1 MAKCLRG
8 AIQDH
13 YGPLVSNLDLVKT
26 PTIAFNA
33 KGAKDNSPETKQRI
47 VFQSVVFNV
56 GNAYDTETGIFTSPI
71 NGTFLFSVQLCAH
84 NQKTVQFQVV
94 VDNSENVILAIRHYD
109 YHDHVSTSNT
119 VPQYLTEGQR
129 VWVQASYGSTS
140 RLLYESTDCWN
151 QFSGCLV
158 HL

>member
-1 MAKCLRG
+1 M
-8 AIQDH
+8 
-13 YGPLVSNLDLVKT
+13 
-26 PTIAFNA
+26 
-33 KGAKDNSPETKQRI
+33 
-47 VFQSVVFNV
+47 VFSV
-56 GNAYDTETGIFTSPI
+56 GNAYDPKTGIFTTPV
-71 NGTFLFSVQLCAH
+71 NGTFLFSVQLCAV
-84 NQKTVQFQVV
+84 NQLTVGFQVV

-109 YHDHVSTSNT
+109 YHDYVSTSNT

-140 RLLYESTDCWN
+140 KILFESTDCWS